1 MGESGRVGQFLTF
14 ISKGVMR
21 CIRIITT
28 ILYHSLHIFWS
39 QLFLN
44 IHTHSFFKP
53 NQDCILALPIQSRL
67 DFFVFKEKGT
77 RRQKN
82 HQVLKVNYP
91 IKKREREVIT
101 IHHWYFFRVVLFV
114 KNETANL
121 WLDLFFSTTRTLHGQ
136 REHLVISYI
145 EMTIK
150 HWTKQGVL

>member
-91 IKKREREVIT
+91 IKKREKLSQFI
-101 IHHWYFFRVVLFV
+101 IGIFLGLFFLS
-114 KNETANL
+114 KMKQL
-121 WLDLFFSTTRTLHGQ
+121 ICDLIFFSTTRTLHGQ

>member
-91 IKKREREVIT
+91 IKKREKLSQFI
-101 IHHWYFFRVVLFV
+101 IGIFLGLFFLS
-114 KNETANL
+114 KMKQL
-121 WLDLFFSTTRTLHGQ
+121 ICDLIFFSTTRTLHGQ

-150 HWTKQGVL
+150 HWTKRGVL